1 MPHFSIKDLMKIG
14 QPIGLQANFKATGVS
29 TDSRTIQSG
38 DLFFAL
44 QGPQFDGHAYVD
56 TAISKGASA
65 CVVSQTW
72 WQQSG
77 SPETKPFVVVD
88 NTLHALQQLATNHRS
103 TYRGP
108 VVAITGTNGKTSCK
122 EMTAAVMSTT
132 YKTLATTGNLNN
144 EIGVPLTLLR
154 IEDDTEMVI
163 LEMGADKKG
172 DIAALCQ
179 IAKPDSGLITNIG
192 NAHLQSFG
200 DIETIAAT
208 KSELF
213 EALKDDGVRFV
224 NVDDPRLAPHASMT
238 KGLVTF
244 SMERDADYRGAVESV
259 NASACVKLRVTSIH
273 HESFTAQLSI
283 PGIHQAK
290 NALMAGT
297 LGFSMGVSEERI
309 ATALETFSTTN
320 NRMSVRRVNDII
332 VIDDSYNANPE
343 SMKAALETL
352 MAMTLPGRRI
362 AVLSDMLELGDD
374 SEKLHTAVG
383 EYIRRKS
390 PHAVFLTGVESKHMF
405 EAARTVKNI
414 FYYPVREE
422 LIHALKSFLRPDD
435 VVLVKGSR
443 GMRMENVIEAL

>member
-154 IEDDTEMVI
+154 IEDDT
-163 LEMGADKKG
+163 
-172 DIAALCQ
+172 
-179 IAKPDSGLITNIG
+179 
-192 NAHLQSFG
+192 
-200 DIETIAAT
+200 
-208 KSELF
+208 
-213 EALKDDGVRFV
+213 
-224 NVDDPRLAPHASMT
+224 
-238 KGLVTF
+238 
-244 SMERDADYRGAVESV
+244 
-259 NASACVKLRVTSIH
+259 
-273 HESFTAQLSI
+273 
-283 PGIHQAK
+283 
-290 NALMAGT
+290 
-297 LGFSMGVSEERI
+297 
-309 ATALETFSTTN
+309 
-320 NRMSVRRVNDII
+320 
-332 VIDDSYNANPE
+332 
-343 SMKAALETL
+343 
-352 MAMTLPGRRI
+352 
-362 AVLSDMLELGDD
+362 
-374 SEKLHTAVG
+374 
-383 EYIRRKS
+383 
-390 PHAVFLTGVESKHMF
+390 
-405 EAARTVKNI
+405 
-414 FYYPVREE
+414 
-422 LIHALKSFLRPDD
+422 
-435 VVLVKGSR
+435 
-443 GMRMENVIEAL
+443 